1 MVKRLDGKTAIV
13 TGAGR
18 GIGRAI
24 AKELADTGANVV
36 INYSTSAQPA
46 QELAEELKELGVKSL
61 TIQADVTDFDQ
72 VAQLVRKTIEAFGQ
86 IDILVNN
93 AGITRD
99 KTLKNMDKE
108 QWDEVIH
115 VNLDSV
121 FNCTKQVLPF
131 MLERK
136 SGRIVTI
143 SSFVALGGNVGQS
156 NYAATKAGI
165 IGFSKSVAL
174 EVARHGITVNVVCP
188 GFTETDMLMEVP
200 EKIRQRILE
209 KIPMA
214 RFGKSEEVAACVRYL
229 VVEGDYMTAQVIS
242 INGGVYI

>member
-1 MVKRLDGKTAIV
+1 
-13 TGAGR
+13 
-18 GIGRAI
+18 
-24 AKELADTGANVV
+24 
-36 INYSTSAQPA
+36 
-46 QELAEELKELGVKSL
+46 
-61 TIQADVTDFDQ
+61 
-72 VAQLVRKTIEAFGQ
+72 
-86 IDILVNN
+86 
-93 AGITRD
+93 
-99 KTLKNMDKE
+99 MDKE

-121 FNCTKQVLPF
+121 FNSTKQVLPF

-136 SGRIVTI
+136 SGRILTI

-214 RFGKSEEVAACVRYL
+214 RFGKSEEVAACSMRSSRSSSFLGRAISLLLSAMLASDIAIMFAALWEYHS
-229 VVEGDYMTAQVIS
+229 VV
-242 INGGVYI
+242 